1 MLLNM
6 REFIG
11 KKYILTN
18 KGKIFKIIA
27 WDNLGKIF
35 FIEKGKQNFVFKDEV
50 IATAIKRKH
59 LKELLE
65 AQKWKKEVLEND

>member
-1 MLLNM
+1 MLVNM

-50 IATAIKRKH
+50 YAASDKRKNLEM
-59 LKELLE
+59 LKEEFL
-65 AQKWKKEVLEND
+65 DD

>member
-1 MLLNM
+1 MLVNM
-6 REFIG
+6 RELIG
-11 KKYILTN
+11 MKYILTN

-50 IATAIKRKH
+50 IAASVKRKS
-59 LKELLE
+59 LKMV
-65 AQKWKKEVLEND
+65 KEKFLK

>member
-1 MLLNM
+1 MLVNM

-35 FIEKGKQNFVFKDEV
+35 FIEKGKQNFVFKYEV
-50 IATAIKRKH
+50 VATTTKRKD
-59 LKELLE
+59 LKVYLE
-65 AQKWKKEVLEND
+65 ILK